1 MMTWLI
7 LFVTESVMELMT
19 GPVCA
24 SPVAD
29 YFYGFELVAQ
39 QLSRCVGHTE
49 RVLRG
54 VKLGVLPEERT
65 AYGDDVLSH
74 TVYHALPFGDGFH
87 LLLVGKVEDVL
98 DGFLPVLGTLLDDAC
113 CDFFVVQT
121 ACDACASGVVA
132 FLLGHDVV
140 VKVNI
145 ERDFFVCCHDND
157 CFKESEYLF
166 ISYVLCCL
174 SFRTHLDSITVQIK
188 FEKTDI
194 CHAPSSISHQMEL
207 HKITV
212 SQGVAVGSLNNGFGS
227 WPDSGTTQQVII

>member
-1 MMTWLI
+1 MLLPLI
-7 LFVTESVMELMT
+7 TA
-19 GPVCA
+19 GPPGDDLADTLRHGVGDGVDDRPRLCQ
-24 SPVAD
+24 PVAD

-98 DGFLPVLGTLLDDAC
+98 DGLLPVLGTLLDDAC

-132 FLLGHDVV
+132 FCSVMM
-140 VKVNI
+140 
-145 ERDFFVCCHDND
+145 
-157 CFKESEYLF
+157 
-166 ISYVLCCL
+166 L
-174 SFRTHLDSITVQIK
+174 S
-188 FEKTDI
+188 
-194 CHAPSSISHQMEL
+194 
-207 HKITV
+207 
-212 SQGVAVGSLNNGFGS
+212 
-227 WPDSGTTQQVII
+227 

>member
-1 MMTWLI
+1 MPTEGSPPRILMLLPLITAGPPEVMTWLI

-121 ACDACASGVVA
+121 ACDASA
-132 FLLGHDVV
+132 
-140 VKVNI
+140 
-145 ERDFFVCCHDND
+145 
-157 CFKESEYLF
+157 
-166 ISYVLCCL
+166 
-174 SFRTHLDSITVQIK
+174 
-188 FEKTDI
+188 
-194 CHAPSSISHQMEL
+194 
-207 HKITV
+207 
-212 SQGVAVGSLNNGFGS
+212 
-227 WPDSGTTQQVII
+227 W